1 MEPTDGEGSFF
12 RGDRRHAREI
22 GAIASA
28 VTRQQRQPAYRG
40 VGADKKIRKDSG
52 SCPARPRSAII
63 STRSRTNVCF
73 PTTSLDRVIR

>member
-1 MEPTDGEGSFF
+1 MAGSFF
-12 RGDRRHAREI
+12 RRDQCHAREI

-28 VTRQQRQPAYRG
+28 VARQQRQPAYRG

-63 STRSRTNVCF
+63 STRSPTNVCF